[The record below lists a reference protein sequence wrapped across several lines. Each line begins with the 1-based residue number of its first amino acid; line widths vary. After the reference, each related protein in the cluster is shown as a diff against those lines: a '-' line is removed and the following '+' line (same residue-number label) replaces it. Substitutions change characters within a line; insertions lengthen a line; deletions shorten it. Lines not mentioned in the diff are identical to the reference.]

1 VFSLGSVSQ
10 KESDTFCITFS
21 QGGELMSRAMLLRLL
36 IAFFGLVF
44 VLLTLWAGNIYHLS
58 LSITVVIM
66 LAFGL
71 ATFLAEIIIVM
82 DNLEKRIKNLFPAL
96 DLSSKEQVSINEM
109 LGTYIR
115 LKKNHS
121 VVSTRIALLEFE
133 NIYKMLAS
141 AERGSDY
148 IFHDIYLA
156 SMVLLGSL
164 EPGQTFKVVSNLSK
178 RFYWKTGIRGTEHT
192 ELNISQARKGIK
204 IERIFVLSTENEL
217 TELEDILRDQASVG
231 INVYYILRNSSE
243 HLLPYASFAISDD
256 LCTGI
261 VSHRQDI
268 LGKVTVTTNS
278 EWISELST
286 RFEEIRSVS
295 QVFAAR

>member
-1 VFSLGSVSQ
+1 
-10 KESDTFCITFS
+10 
-21 QGGELMSRAMLLRLL
+21 MSRALVLRLL
-36 IAFFGLVF
+36 IAFLGLVF
-44 VLLTLWAGNIYHLS
+44 ILLTIWAGNIYHFSFAVTL
-58 LSITVVIM
+58 VIM
-66 LAFGL
+66 LSFGL
-71 ATFLAEIIIVM
+71 ATFLAEIIIII
-82 DNLEKRIKNLFPAL
+82 DNLEKRIKRLFPAL
-96 DLSSKEQVSINEM
+96 DLSAAEQASINET
-109 LGTYIR
+109 LDLYVR
-115 LKKNHS
+115 LKKSHS

-133 NIYKMLAS
+133 NIHKMLSA

-192 ELNISQARKGIK
+192 ELNMQQARKGIK
-204 IERIFVLSTENEL
+204 IQRIFVLYSRSEL
-217 TELEDILRDQASVG
+217 LELEEVFHEQASAG
-231 INVYYILRNSSE
+231 IDVYYAFRENLESI
-243 HLLPYASFAISDD
+243 LPYASFAISED

-286 RFEEIRSVS
+286 RFEEIRVASENFRL
-295 QVFAAR
+295 Q